1 MNNLS
6 FYLTTFTL
14 GLVGYFGVKTGEV
27 IWDRAVEPKL
37 VKKSK

>member
-14 GLVGYFGVKTGEV
+14 GLVGYLGVKTGEV
-27 IWDRAVEPKL
+27 IWTKAVEPKL
-37 VKKSK
+37 EKVK